1 MAHKI
6 ERQKVILKLVSA
18 GIVHNQ
24 EELQALLEERGLIVT
39 QATLSRDVNEL
50 KLAKYRAADGSLCYR
65 RGVTMIEN
73 APATTS
79 DGVLSIEFCGN
90 MAVVKTHP
98 GFANIVAFS
107 LDKEAPLSVAG
118 TIAGDDTVFVVLRKS
133 DDRQAVLNELNPIL
147 PGIADKVISD

>member
-1 MAHKI
+1 
-6 ERQKVILKLVSA
+6 
-18 GIVHNQ
+18 
-24 EELQALLEERGLIVT
+24 
-39 QATLSRDVNEL
+39 
-50 KLAKYRAADGSLCYR
+50 
-65 RGVTMIEN
+65 MIEN

-118 TIAGDDTVFVVLRKS
+118 PIAGDDTVFVVLRKS
-133 DDRQAVLNELNPIL
+133 DDRQAVLDELNPIL